1 MRGCVLRAGRAAA
14 FVRLHPRIAHD
25 QRHADGFLIRIP
37 LIRQAVLS
45 VKVAVYGASGKKLKK
60 FGVSYSFSALWN
72 AETFVN
78 LKNIAYRS
86 KTSRR
91 DST

>member
-1 MRGCVLRAGRAAA
+1 L
-14 FVRLHPRIAHD
+14 
-25 QRHADGFLIRIP
+25 
-37 LIRQAVLS
+37 
-45 VKVAVYGASGKKLKK
+45 GASGKKLKK
-60 FGVSYSFSALWN
+60 LSVSYSFSALWN

-86 KTSRR
+86 RTSRR